1 MKKQKYMNLVIF
13 FAGVLVTLVLMF
25 VFATDQKSQAA
36 DQYSCI
42 RQDLNAQGMTGNI
55 PDPAFTITYDVPRCY
70 LENGYTVE
78 RVYMYGSQIAVRY
91 AKK

>member
-1 MKKQKYMNLVIF
+1 MMKKQKHMNLAMF

-25 VFATDQKSQAA
+25 VFFTDQKSHA

-42 RQDLNAQGMTGNI
+42 RQDLNAVGMTGNM
-55 PDPAFTITYDVPRCY
+55 PNPEFTITYDVPRCY

-78 RVYMYGSQIAVRY
+78 RVWMYGSQVAVRY
-91 AKK
+91 KKQ